1 MEKDPLSALHD
12 IHLPEPGGFWPP
24 APGWWLVAL
33 AALILV
39 AVAALLL
46 MRKRRR
52 NRWLRQAL
60 RELDEAGQGR
70 PPAGHQ
76 LRQLNHLLKRAAR
89 ARYPAQHP
97 ESLSGERWIAF
108 LVETCP
114 GSGARY
120 EQTFRELVESSWRP
134 DSRLAPERARE
145 AVGVWLRGQRC

>member
-33 AALILV
+33 AALILA
-39 AVAALLL
+39 AVGVLLL

-60 RELDEAGQGR
+60 RELTNAEQSQQ
-70 PPAGHQ
+70 PAWQQ
-76 LRQLNHLLKRAAR
+76 LQQLNHLLKRAAR

-97 ESLSGERWIAF
+97 ESLSGERWVSF
-108 LVETCP
+108 LVDTCP
-114 GSGARY
+114 GPGTQH

-134 DSRLAPERARE
+134 DSSLAPERARE
-145 AVGVWLRGQRC
+145 AVSIWLRGQRC